1 MTNNATP
8 TRIIDNALAN
18 GQLLVLVNVSVITTG
33 ITRTP
38 PPKSAGVTYDA
49 NETTNVINTPAVIPG
64 SASGTNTR
72 VNTVMRFAPRFRA
85 ASSSSRGIVCMTLMI
100 GNTMNGNITCES
112 PMMIPVSLNNS
123 CGVFSAETSPSST
136 SVELIT
142 PLPFNRMNQPNE
154 RTTRSIVNGASVATT
169 ISLPANPPFLT
180 AAYASGKPRIKSIAV
195 TAAAIHAIPCS
206 TDFESLRMELDLH
219 SIEDPGLQQ
228 EVGEFQRQCFGPAR
242 NRLLQE
248 GGTIEATR
256 AMDVDWIGSNYFQTT
271 PGYYDSFYAGRP
283 IAGFPYDA
291 DRDVSRPNTG
301 PGLPG
306 YPSCQEW
313 WSAENVGL
321 SSRLHDEVSTG
332 FWDDFRSVFTSSD
345 AEDYVIRRLVSPR
358 SGAASGNLDQAV
370 VGFRGLDGG
379 SSFWDATVTAGSAI
393 GGTLS
398 ILPFQAGMDMLKQ
411 ALPMVQG
418 ILVMAIIICLPF
430 VMVISSYSF
439 KVAGMATFG
448 LFAMWFLTFWWE
460 LARWINANLVDLLYR
475 SDAAKLSWLSAA
487 NNLYDRMVLQF
498 VEGMM
503 FLVLPTLWVAV
514 LGWSGMKVGDSLGR
528 SVTQSTSPS
537 QSAGQKGGSQTQASG
552 SGGKLG

>member
-1 MTNNATP
+1 
-8 TRIIDNALAN
+8 
-18 GQLLVLVNVSVITTG
+18 
-33 ITRTP
+33 
-38 PPKSAGVTYDA
+38 
-49 NETTNVINTPAVIPG
+49 
-64 SASGTNTR
+64 
-72 VNTVMRFAPRFRA
+72 
-85 ASSSSRGIVCMTLMI
+85 
-100 GNTMNGNITCES
+100 
-112 PMMIPVSLNNS
+112 
-123 CGVFSAETSPSST
+123 
-136 SVELIT
+136 
-142 PLPFNRMNQPNE
+142 
-154 RTTRSIVNGASVATT
+154 
-169 ISLPANPPFLT
+169 
-180 AAYASGKPRIKSIAV
+180 
-195 TAAAIHAIPCS
+195 
-206 TDFESLRMELDLH
+206 
-219 SIEDPGLQQ
+219 
-228 EVGEFQRQCFGPAR
+228 
-242 NRLLQE
+242 
-248 GGTIEATR
+248 
-256 AMDVDWIGSNYFQTT
+256 MDVDWIGSNYFQAT

-313 WSAENVGL
+313 WSAESVGL
-321 SSRLHDEVSTG
+321 RARLHDEVGAG
-332 FWDDFRSVFTSSD
+332 FWDGFRSVFTGSD

-393 GGTLS
+393 GGALS

-460 LARWINANLVDLLYR
+460 LARWINSNLVDLLYR

-503 FLVLPTLWVAV
+503 FLALPTLWVGVLSWAGMRVGSAV
-514 LGWSGMKVGDSLGR
+514 GSGLRQGSGDA
-528 SVTQSTSPS
+528 
-537 QSAGQKGGSQTQASG
+537 QSAGKSGGQKAQATS
-552 SGGKLG
+552 SGGKL

>member
-1 MTNNATP
+1 MGGLLTAPLVVFDYFANAMTLLGWIINNAIWHVMVGTGIAAVP
-8 TRIIDNALAN
+8 FIT
-18 GQLLVLVNVSVITTG
+18 LVLSEWFKARQEGDEAGTKGILTVNRIE
-33 ITRTP
+33 TRLYAMILAYAFTCLP
-38 PPKSAGVTYDA
+38 LLQVQLATADIDESRSLECGTRQFAAGGWSEGAFGATESSIGGQQARIPLWWAGVH
-49 NETTNVINTPAVIPG
+49 AVSHG
-64 SASGTNTR
+64 
-72 VNTVMRFAPRFRA
+72 
-85 ASSSSRGIVCMTLMI
+85 L
-100 GNTMNGNITCES
+100 
-112 PMMIPVSLNNS
+112 
-123 CGVFSAETSPSST
+123 
-136 SVELIT
+136 
-142 PLPFNRMNQPNE
+142 
-154 RTTRSIVNGASVATT
+154 
-169 ISLPANPPFLT
+169 
-180 AAYASGKPRIKSIAV
+180 

-206 TDFESLRMELDLH
+206 TDFESIRMELDLH
-219 SIEDPGLQQ
+219 SVEDPGLQQ

-248 GGTIEATR
+248 GGTIESTR
-256 AMDVDWIGSNYFQTT
+256 AMDVDWIGSNYFQAT

-313 WSAENVGL
+313 WSAESVGL
-321 SSRLHDEVSTG
+321 RARLHDEVGAG
-332 FWDDFRSVFTSSD
+332 FWDGFRSVFTGSD

-393 GGTLS
+393 GGALS

-460 LARWINANLVDLLYR
+460 LARWINSNLVDLLYR

-503 FLVLPTLWVAV
+503 FLALPTLWVGVLSWAGMRVGSAV
-514 LGWSGMKVGDSLGR
+514 GSGLRQGSGDA
-528 SVTQSTSPS
+528 
-537 QSAGQKGGSQTQASG
+537 QSAGKSGGQKAQATS
-552 SGGKLG
+552 SGGKL